1 MSLKD
6 IAYRV
11 EKEVE
16 KASGQKLFRATDA
29 VNKGFKYALRQ
40 MSNEAQWK
48 NLDYKRLYQQAV
60 WNLYRMGDLV
70 VSPDGRYLL
79 PDHSG
84 VVRI

>member
-11 EKEVE
+11 EKEIE
-16 KASGQKLFRATDA
+16 TSCGHKMFRATDA

-40 MSNEAQWK
+40 MTNEAQWR
-48 NLDYKRLYQQAV
+48 NMDYKRLYQQAI
-60 WNLYRMGDLV
+60 WNLYRMGDLI
-70 VSPDGRYLL
+70 VSYDGRYLL

>member
-11 EKEVE
+11 EKEIE
-16 KASGQKLFRATDA
+16 KATGKRLFKATDA

-48 NLDYKRLYQQAV
+48 NLDYRGLYQRAI
-60 WNLYRMGDLV
+60 WDMYRMGDLI
-70 VSPDGRYLL
+70 VSYDGRYLL